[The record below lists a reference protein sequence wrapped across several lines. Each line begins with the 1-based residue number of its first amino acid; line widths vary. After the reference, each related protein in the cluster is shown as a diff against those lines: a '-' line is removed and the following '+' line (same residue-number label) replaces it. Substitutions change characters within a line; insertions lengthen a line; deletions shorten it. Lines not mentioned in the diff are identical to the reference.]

1 MPTFSASECE
11 ENKKMKLNERDDLK
25 MKKENLQVY
34 LVEIYFVLLLVCSFL
49 VVNEVV
55 TFSVCLFLP
64 FLLMLLYST
73 FIICNY
79 VTKSLKLYYKNEEEN
94 DQ

>member
-73 FIICNY
+73 FIIVN
-79 VTKSLKLYYKNEEEN
+79 N
-94 DQ
+94 